1 MRDEH
6 GADAPSQDRDEPPA
20 DGPSSGPA
28 GESEETGEASQDT
41 PGGDS
46 SSDGKQ
52 SPN

>member
-1 MRDEH
+1 MHDEK
-6 GADAPSQDRDEPPA
+6 APTEDSEQPPA

-28 GESEETGEASQDT
+28 GESEETGEGSQDT
-41 PGGDS
+41 PGDDS